1 MTGPGCGWSK
11 ISRVR
16 APYDNL
22 DPAIKPL
29 QSPESA
35 VYIMDSLL
43 GQVNKVELPT
53 MSAQRRRAG
62 ADEVGRMKQSVT
74 ASSRVPPLRRGH
86 GGRFPRTDTREEDS
100 SGDFRP
106 EVQVVTM
113 KVR

>member
-1 MTGPGCGWSK
+1 M
-11 ISRVR
+11 R
-16 APYDNL
+16 
-22 DPAIKPL
+22 
-29 QSPESA
+29 ESA
-35 VYIMDSLL
+35 RTDLREPQGSNPLGPPGPELRRRDLRGFLTLFPLL
-43 GQVNKVELPT
+43 GRVDKVELPT

-100 SGDFRP
+100 SGNFSL